1 MHQTMHRDSRRAHGG
16 SLPNDRLQNT
26 GRRSEMAEL
35 SPRLAVV
42 RWATAPRESVMAPEP
57 LSMSTLLIPLPAV
70 ALGMLLVTTVAF
82 LALVA
87 LAWQAWTGKP

>member
-1 MHQTMHRDSRRAHGG
+1 
-16 SLPNDRLQNT
+16 
-26 GRRSEMAEL
+26 
-35 SPRLAVV
+35 
-42 RWATAPRESVMAPEP
+42 MAPEP